1 MITLTTHW
9 FPDLPTMRTW
19 KSDTATAI
27 DSHPGYAIRYLE
39 IENRQTTGL
48 YLCLQN
54 VLSREHNSVDAMS
67 SISKGIVKP
76 AIALARKVGVRY
88 PT

>member
-1 MITLTTHW
+1 
-9 FPDLPTMRTW
+9 MRTW

-27 DSHPGYAIRYLE
+27 DNHPGFASRYRE
-39 IENRQTTGL
+39 IEDRQTTDL

-54 VLSREHNSVDAMS
+54 VLSRDHNSADAMS
-67 SISKGIVKP
+67 SIDKGIVAP